1 MCKSLGPVRVRRS
14 KDPLLLFIIAPSHL
28 YLTSSWSPSHLI
40 SLTFISYDLYLIA
53 ALFNLYFIVSLSD
66 LHLIISFSE
75 FHLIVSLSEQHFIVS
90 LSDLHLIN
98 ILSSS
103 HMTSV
108 LSYFYLL
115 SILSYLH
122 VTSTLWHLHF
132 HLIIISITSPCY
144 LCVISIL
151 SSLFPSYHHHLYLI
165 SILSLYYLHLTSMF
179 DLHLISILL
188 SSSLF
193 HLHLIL
199 YDFHLIIS
207 ASDLHLRW
215 HEAGRGGVGRGG
227 GEGGGWAVDTSSSW
241 CTLCRTLGS
250 AAMSLSSPPF
260 SYLNLPPIKMLS
272 TRLNHILTW
281 GGVGW
286 GSDLVIIAV
295 VSIALYLTT
304 DKGEHTALY
313 KINNN
318 VYIKTSKIINYIV
331 IIINIVFL
339 VHTHRYT

>member
-1 MCKSLGPVRVRRS
+1 MISI
-14 KDPLLLFIIAPSHL
+14 LLQ
-28 YLTSSWSPSHLI
+28 
-40 SLTFISYDLYLIA
+40 LYLISI
-53 ALFNLYFIVSLSD
+53 LLYLSLISI
-66 LHLIISFSE
+66 LSFSE

-193 HLHLIL
+193 RLHLIL

-215 HEAGRGGVGRGG
+215 HEAGRGGWGG
-227 GEGGGWAVDTSSSW
+227 GVGGRWIPPAAGAHSAGRWAQRP
-241 CTLCRTLGS
+241 CPS
-250 AAMSLSSPPF
+250 AARPSRTWTCHQSKCSA
-260 SYLNLPPIKMLS
+260 KC

-281 GGVGW
+281 GGAGW

-295 VSIALYLTT
+295 ISIALYLTT